1 LKANKHFGF
10 SLIAHSLKICLGFL
24 LFISFT
30 SFQPSWK
37 LIAHI
42 AMQAKAIQTDPMG
55 NLYVISNT
63 NQLYKYD
70 LNGKLTGT
78 LNYAYLG
85 NINYVDAGNPMELY
99 LFYKEMNALVFLDN
113 NLAFRGKLNLSD
125 IGIVQATALAR
136 SYSNGFWVFDLGDLQ
151 LKKYNKDGSL
161 STASGNIL
169 QFSKSENFTPNLI
182 IDNGSRVFVND
193 SAEGVLVFDVFA
205 NYIKTIPI
213 KGQSAV
219 KFLGNEMYY
228 AEKNTLL
235 SYRLN
240 TMEKDTMPLPVG
252 DFKGFS
258 IEKERLYLLN
268 AEGIN
273 IYSYSG
279 Q

>member
-1 LKANKHFGF
+1 M
-10 SLIAHSLKICLGFL
+10 GFL

-252 DFKGFS
+252 DFKSFS

-273 IYSYSG
+273 IYSYLG